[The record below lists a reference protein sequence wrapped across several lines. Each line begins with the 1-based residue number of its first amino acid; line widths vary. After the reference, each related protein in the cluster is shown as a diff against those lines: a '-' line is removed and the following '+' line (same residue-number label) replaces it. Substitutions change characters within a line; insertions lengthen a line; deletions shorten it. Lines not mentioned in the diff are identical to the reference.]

1 VSDPTQSLV
10 RVAGIHPGG
19 NLDADAGFAGVGY
32 QAPNSR
38 SPEVIMLREAQRT
51 SSDEWRRRESNPRK
65 ISIHRGSRWPD
76 PVKISGVVWHGSIRK
91 LH

>member
-19 NLDADAGFAGVGY
+19 NLDADAVFAGVGY

-65 ISIHRGSRWPD
+65 VPIALGAHERR
-76 PVKISGVVWHGSIRK
+76 
-91 LH
+91 

>member
-1 VSDPTQSLV
+1 LV

-19 NLDADAGFAGVGY
+19 NLDADAVFAGVGY

-65 ISIHRGSRWPD
+65 VPIALGAHERR
-76 PVKISGVVWHGSIRK
+76 
-91 LH
+91 